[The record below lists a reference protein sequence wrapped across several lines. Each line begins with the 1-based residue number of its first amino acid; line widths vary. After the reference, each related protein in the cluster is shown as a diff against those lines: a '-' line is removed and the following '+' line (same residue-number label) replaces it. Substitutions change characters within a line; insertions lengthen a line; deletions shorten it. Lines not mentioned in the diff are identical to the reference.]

1 MAAPK
6 NVAGAKGDKEW
17 RAAISMAVH
26 ELRASDGD
34 GKAQKTKALRLL
46 ARKLVDR
53 AMEGDVT
60 AMKEIGDRLD
70 GRPAQAV
77 GVEVGVAITKIE
89 RTIVDAVLIG
99 EDSRGSGF

>member
-1 MAAPK
+1 
-6 NVAGAKGDKEW
+6 
-17 RAAISMAVH
+17 MAVH

-99 EDSRGSGF
+99 EDSCGSGF